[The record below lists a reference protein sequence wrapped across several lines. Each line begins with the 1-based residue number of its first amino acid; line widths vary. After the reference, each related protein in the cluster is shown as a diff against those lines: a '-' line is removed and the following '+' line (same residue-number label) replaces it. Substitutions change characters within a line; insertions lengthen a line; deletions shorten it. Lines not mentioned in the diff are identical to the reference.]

1 MQDVLYYARK
11 AGKPHMKSVYMLM
24 HQRKPDANL
33 LAERVLQALKRAQI
47 AVAAEPWIRERL
59 DGEGVGSGAPLAR
72 ADGAAAATARC
83 CVPTRWLS
91 GITCPCLG

>member
-59 DGEGVGSGAPLAR
+59 DGEAVASLSPLAPE
-72 ADGAAAATARC
+72 ACEA
-83 CVPTRWLS
+83 VLS
-91 GITCPCLG
+91 VV